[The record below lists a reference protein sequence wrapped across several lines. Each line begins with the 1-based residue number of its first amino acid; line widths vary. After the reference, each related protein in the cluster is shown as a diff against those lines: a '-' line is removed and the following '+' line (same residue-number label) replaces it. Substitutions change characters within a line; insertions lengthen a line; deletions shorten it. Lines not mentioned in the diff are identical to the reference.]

1 MDNVL
6 VVDPDGLFLKVARE
20 VLHRAGMDVSATES
34 GWAAREHL
42 EAGCAVLV
50 LSCDLQDVPPR
61 ALILQAFDANPDME
75 CIALTNMRDDPLVA
89 QLHEEQLLYNHLTKP
104 LEDIRDLARQVG
116 RALERRALRRQKG
129 HLLAELRDARDALR
143 TQTEFFVQVER
154 LALAGQLAADLLPA
168 AAASLEY
175 EARILRND
183 IYPAANSPG
192 PEAGN
197 ARPQGAADTL
207 ERAAHRLAHILHLVT
222 NSGTNR
228 APVSL
233 MEAVGWVV
241 RLFESWAQAR
251 GVSLVLEPVPPLP
264 DDSAPAL
271 EAAQALAHLLMNA
284 CRAARDGG
292 RVAISLAADG
302 GRNAVKI
309 RVKDT
314 GPGIPQE
321 LRRHLFQPFFTT
333 RPFGE
338 GTGLGLYAARELL
351 RRYGG
356 DLRLESS
363 SPAGT
368 TFEMLIPL
376 ARRELASRSSDRC
389 SVAP

>member
-6 VVDPDGLFLKVARE
+6 VVDPDDLFLRIARE
-20 VLHRAGMDVSATES
+20 VLHRSGLDVTATES
-34 GWAAREHL
+34 GQAAREQL
-42 EAGCAVLV
+42 EAGCAVMV

-61 ALILQAFDANPDME
+61 VLVLEAFDANPDME
-75 CIALTNMRDDPLVA
+75 CIALTTARDDPVVA

-183 IYPAANSPG
+183 VCPATITLG
-192 PEAGN
+192 PAFGS
-197 ARPQGAADTL
+197 ARPQEAADTL
-207 ERAAHRLAHILHLVT
+207 ERAANQLAHILHLVG
-222 NSGTNR
+222 SAGDNR
-228 APVSL
+228 VPVSL
-233 MEAVGWVV
+233 LEAVGWVV
-241 RLFESWAQAR
+241 RLFEPLAQAR
-251 GVSLVLEPVPPLP
+251 GVTLVLEPAPPLP
-264 DDSAPAL
+264 DDNAPAL

-284 CRAARDGG
+284 CRAAREGG
-292 RVAISLAADG
+292 RVAISLAADSSRG
-302 GRNAVKI
+302 AVVI
-309 RVKDT
+309 RVADT
-314 GPGIPQE
+314 GPGVPQE

-333 RPFGE
+333 QPFGE
-338 GTGLGLYAARELL
+338 GTGLGLFAARELL
-351 RRYGG
+351 RRTGG
-356 DLRLESS
+356 DVRLETS

-368 TFEMLIPL
+368 TFEMLVPCMRNEMAL
-376 ARRELASRSSDRC
+376 RASDRC
-389 SVAP
+389 SVGP